1 VTFEDLGSGR
11 TRVTASIEY
20 EPEGFV
26 EKAGDALGIP
36 SGRVEG
42 DLKRFRD
49 FIEERGRET
58 GGWRGQIEG
67 SEAEFRPRAAGAVLG
82 TADEPLEAESGL
94 ERPARSALGGERYAM
109 TEEPLPEEQARV
121 GARTRG
127 QEGDI
132 AAQVPLAE
140 EQVKVGK
147 RTVEAGEVKL
157 RKKVTTE
164 QVNVPD
170 TRPEQSSL
178 PNLWHYASRR
188 RPRGRSTN

>member
-1 VTFEDLGSGR
+1 MSFWRAKIGGETKEWESENTEQVPDQSIAWQNIDGSPNSGSVTFEDLGSGR

-36 SGRVEG
+36 SRRVEG

-67 SEAEFRPRAAGAVLG
+67 SEADFRPRAAGAVLG

-109 TEEPLPEEQARV
+109 TEEPVVEKEVHVTGGVRVRKTESVEQETVQEVFVVKMWRSTRV
-121 GARTRG
+121 G
-127 QEGDI
+127 
-132 AAQVPLAE
+132 
-140 EQVKVGK
+140 K
-147 RTVEAGEVKL
+147 
-157 RKKVTTE
+157 
-164 QVNVPD
+164 
-170 TRPEQSSL
+170 
-178 PNLWHYASRR
+178 
-188 RPRGRSTN
+188 